1 MNCPPLRANILAS
14 FLVFASFS
22 GAAVTFGPTRGS
34 ALVGRPL
41 DVTVQARLD
50 GGDDVNALCAVA
62 EVSYGDTR
70 IDSGKVTVRISPA
83 AAAGQVNVRVT
94 SSAVVDEPV
103 VTVNLRAGCSVRNTR
118 RFVLLAD
125 LPTDSAV
132 RPFQSTPP
140 VLGAT
145 DVASSLPGSS
155 GTPRSLSPVPIS
167 PGGMRGSVGASN
179 SGSADASDPATVQ
192 RSSGR
197 FSAASPANSN
207 TKRAE
212 AVNARPAGGTSL
224 SQSLRLGQTRQP
236 KAGTPLL
243 RLEVAELLA
252 ERVPSL
258 KSSAQ
263 LQTLPLEVDSR
274 RAEFSALW
282 RVLNLRPDEV
292 ARDLQRLGE
301 LQLEARVLRDA
312 TGKTQAELDVT
323 REQVKNAEAG
333 RYRNPLVYALAGLL
347 AAFVLG
353 TAYLYYRFQRTR
365 GRAAWWDAGDED
377 PAGKAVGEF
386 PPGTSP
392 HQPSMQGASRSLAV
406 QKSKFDRS
414 NFDEKVAAAGS
425 PGADS
430 TYPPSGLSLS
440 SRGVNVSELFDIAQQ
455 ADFFVSL
462 GQHDHAIEVL
472 LNHIRENA
480 QTSPLVY
487 FDLFKLYHDLGRKD
501 DYTELRSEFNRMF
514 NAELPP
520 FDAFRDQSEGLEA
533 YESAIVRIQSLWNT
547 SRVLDVIEKS
557 IFREPGSS
565 GEAFDLEA
573 YRELLLLYSI
583 ADELMGPDGVQT
595 RNFSYRPAPA
605 GRVTRPA
612 AASVTAESRSMPT
625 TAQPLKASAV
635 DGRGNDLHL
644 LHSIFAGAPA
654 LPFGSVGLDV
664 DLSAPDLGR
673 NSPGLPVTFASPP
686 LEQELTS
693 PPGSAWLDFDMPDI
707 GSESPQAPKRSPG

>member
-140 VLGAT
+140 ILDAT

-167 PGGMRGSVGASN
+167 PGGRRGSVGASN
-179 SGSADASDPATVQ
+179 SGSADASDPHTVQ

-212 AVNARPAGGTSL
+212 AVNTRPAGGTSL
-224 SQSLRLGQTRQP
+224 SQSLRLGQTGQP
-236 KAGTPLL
+236 KAGTPRL

-263 LQTLPLEVDSR
+263 LQTLPLEVDPR

-292 ARDLQRLGE
+292 ARDLQRLAE
-301 LQLEARVLRDA
+301 LQLEARVLRDT

-386 PPGTSP
+386 PPGASP

-414 NFDEKVAAAGS
+414 GFDEKVAAAGS

-430 TYPPSGLSLS
+430 TYPPSMLSPS
-440 SRGVNVSELFDIAQQ
+440 PRGVNVNELFDIAQQ
-455 ADFFVSL
+455 AEFFVSL

-480 QTSPLVY
+480 QTSPLAY
-487 FDLFKLYHDLGRKD
+487 LDLFKLYHDLGRKD

-547 SRVLDVIEKS
+547 SRVLDVLEKS

-595 RNFSYRPAPA
+595 RNSSYRAAPA

-612 AASVTAESRSMPT
+612 ATSVTAESRSMPT

-635 DGRGNDLHL
+635 HGRGNDLDL
-644 LHSIFAGAPA
+644 PHSIFAGAPA
-654 LPFGSVGLDV
+654 MPYGSVGLDV

-673 NSPGLPVTFASPP
+673 NSPNLPVTFASPP
-686 LEQELTS
+686 LEQDLTS
-693 PPGSAWLDFDMPDI
+693 PPSSAWLDFDVPDI

>member
-1 MNCPPLRANILAS
+1 MNFPPLRANILAS

-22 GAAVTFGPTRGS
+22 GVAVTFGPTRGT

-41 DVTVQARLD
+41 DVTVPARLD
-50 GGDDVNALCAVA
+50 GGDDMNALCAVA

-103 VTVNLRAGCSVRNTR
+103 VTVNLRAGCSVRNFR

-167 PGGMRGSVGASN
+167 PGGRRGSVGASN

-192 RSSGR
+192 RPSGR
-197 FSAASPANSN
+197 FSAASPVNSN

-224 SQSLRLGQTRQP
+224 SQSLRLGQTGQP
-236 KAGTPLL
+236 KAGTPRL

-263 LQTLPLEVDSR
+263 LQALPLEVDPR

-301 LQLEARVLRDA
+301 LQLEARLLRDT

-365 GRAAWWDAGDED
+365 GRAAWWDAGDEY

-414 NFDEKVAAAGS
+414 GFDEKVAAAGS

-430 TYPPSGLSLS
+430 TYPPSMLSPS
-440 SRGVNVSELFDIAQQ
+440 PRGVNVNELFDIAQQ
-455 ADFFVSL
+455 AEFFVSL

-480 QTSPLVY
+480 QTSPLAY
-487 FDLFKLYHDLGRKD
+487 LDLFKIYHDLGRKD

-595 RNFSYRPAPA
+595 RNFSYRAAPA

-612 AASVTAESRSMPT
+612 ATSVTAESRSMPT

-664 DLSAPDLGR
+664 DLSAPDLCR

-686 LEQELTS
+686 LEQDLTS

>member
-1 MNCPPLRANILAS
+1 M
-14 FLVFASFS
+14 
-22 GAAVTFGPTRGS
+22 
-34 ALVGRPL
+34 
-41 DVTVQARLD
+41 
-50 GGDDVNALCAVA
+50 
-62 EVSYGDTR
+62 
-70 IDSGKVTVRISPA
+70 
-83 AAAGQVNVRVT
+83 
-94 SSAVVDEPV
+94 
-103 VTVNLRAGCSVRNTR
+103 
-118 RFVLLAD
+118 
-125 LPTDSAV
+125 
-132 RPFQSTPP
+132 
-140 VLGAT
+140 
-145 DVASSLPGSS
+145 
-155 GTPRSLSPVPIS
+155 
-167 PGGMRGSVGASN
+167 
-179 SGSADASDPATVQ
+179 
-192 RSSGR
+192 
-197 FSAASPANSN
+197 
-207 TKRAE
+207 
-212 AVNARPAGGTSL
+212 
-224 SQSLRLGQTRQP
+224 
-236 KAGTPLL
+236 
-243 RLEVAELLA
+243 
-252 ERVPSL
+252 
-258 KSSAQ
+258 
-263 LQTLPLEVDSR
+263 
-274 RAEFSALW
+274 
-282 RVLNLRPDEV
+282 
-292 ARDLQRLGE
+292 
-301 LQLEARVLRDA
+301 
-312 TGKTQAELDVT
+312 
-323 REQVKNAEAG
+323 KNAEAG

-386 PPGTSP
+386 PPGTNP

-414 NFDEKVAAAGS
+414 NFDEKVAATGI

-487 FDLFKLYHDLGRKD
+487 LDLFKLYHDLGRKD

-533 YESAIVRIQSLWNT
+533 YESAIARIQSLWNT

-595 RNFSYRPAPA
+595 RNYSYRPAPA
-605 GRVTRPA
+605 GRVTRTA
-612 AASVTAESRSMPT
+612 ATSVTAESRSMPT
-625 TAQPLKASAV
+625 TAQPLKASA
-635 DGRGNDLHL
+635 GYRRGNDLHS

-673 NSPGLPVTFASPP
+673 NSPSLPVTFAHPP

-693 PPGSAWLDFDMPDI
+693 PPSSAWLDFDMPDI
-707 GSESPQAPKRSPG
+707 GSESPPAPKRSPG